1 MGLCDYAP
9 ACEVG
14 HNHVKKCSVE
24 KIDKAILNKDIHCKI
39 EDGISFEEYVKN
51 GGYNLLNK
59 CYKNKISLDFII
71 DELDKSGLKG
81 MGGAGFPA
89 GQKWKFVRLEEGPR
103 LMTINGDERTN
114 PELSRI
120 NFI

>member
-14 HNHVKKCSVE
+14 HNHIKKCSVE

-59 CYKNKISLDFII
+59 CYENKIS
-71 DELDKSGLKG
+71 
-81 MGGAGFPA
+81 
-89 GQKWKFVRLEEGPR
+89 PR
-103 LMTINGDERTN
+103 FYHRRT
-114 PELSRI
+114 
-120 NFI
+120 